1 MVYLEVEN
9 INLTIPW
16 QQMSRKTEIVQ
27 RKCYSDRKYV
37 PLKARTKT
45 MADLKKDDVSKRR
58 EITEDY
64 SQQYEK
70 KRIKNRI
77 DNDF

>member
-1 MVYLEVEN
+1 MNGKREA
-9 INLTIPW
+9 I
-16 QQMSRKTEIVQ
+16 Q
-27 RKCYSDRKYV
+27 RKCYSEQTYV

-64 SQQYEK
+64 SQQNKK
-70 KRIKNRI
+70 KRINNRI
-77 DNDF
+77 NN

>member
-1 MVYLEVEN
+1 MY
-9 INLTIPW
+9 
-16 QQMSRKTEIVQ
+16 RKKGAVQ

-45 MADLKKDDVSKRR
+45 LADLKKDDVSKRK
-58 EITEDY
+58 EITED
-64 SQQYEK
+64 SLQQYEK

-77 DNDF
+77 NNYGSSRVNSR